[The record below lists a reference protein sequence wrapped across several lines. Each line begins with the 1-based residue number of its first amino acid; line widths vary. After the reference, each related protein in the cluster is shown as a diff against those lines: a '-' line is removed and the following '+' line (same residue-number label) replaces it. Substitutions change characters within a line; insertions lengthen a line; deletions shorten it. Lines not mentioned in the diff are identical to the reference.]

1 MVWITKRWKF
11 LQFLSSVYY
20 SYCTPSD
27 NPALSSS
34 IQKNTTSQTTFP
46 HQFWRRAIRGQ
57 TASYLNSDNIPPE
70 VRRHRTWIPTTLLYC
85 RSQTTSHRRSD
96 GILPELRRHSIGSQT
111 TSHRR
116 SDAILPELNDIPLEV
131 RQHPIGGQTTSC
143 LNSDSILA
151 EVIWHLNWIQTTCHK
166 KSDDTLPAF
175 RGDYPNK
182 IQTTSTKSKNTSK
195 TLVKW
200 KREWKKKLR
209 TNKVM

>member
-11 LQFLSSVYY
+11 LQFLLSVYY
-20 SYCTPSD
+20 SNTPS
-27 NPALSSS
+27 ALSSM
-34 IQKNTTSQTTFP
+34 QYRNTTSQTTFP
-46 HQFWRRAIRGQ
+46 PQFWRRAIRGQ

-85 RSQTTSHRRSD
+85 R
-96 GILPELRRHSIGSQT
+96 SQT

>member
-11 LQFLSSVYY
+11 LQFVSSVYY
-20 SYCTPSD
+20 SYCTVYT
-27 NPALSSS
+27 LRQSSS
-34 IQKNTTSQTTFP
+34 EFFNTEKHHKSDDFSTSILTTC
-46 HQFWRRAIRGQ
+46 HQRSDGILPKFRQDPTGGQ
-57 TASYLNSDNIPPE
+57 TAS
-70 VRRHRTWIPTTLLYC
+70 TWIPTTLLYC

-175 RGDYPNK
+175 RGDYPNR

-195 TLVKW
+195 H
-200 KREWKKKLR
+200 
-209 TNKVM
+209 